1 MDFIDIPLRTI
12 RFHGPMIKVFGREFK
27 YRAPTVPK
35 AIDAMKNLLPG
46 FERYM
51 LEAHKR
57 GLTFSIFVGKR
68 NIGQDELELTKGAE
82 DIHLVPVVIGSKR
95 AGLFQTILGVA
106 LIGAAIAFSPA
117 GLGSFRQPAGGRL
130 WLIQVPQWLLAA
142 SSKCFPHKWAGCACG
157 KARKI
162 NRAMPLA
169 GRSIPR
175 RRATPSACCTARVKL
190 AGRLSPQA
198 FIPKTSNNHH
208 PFEQT
213 AAIAAF
219 YGRNMAQNMI
229 RGRKGGGGGGHTPVE
244 SPDSIQSI
252 ARAKML
258 FALGEGSLP
267 AGWMAQTFC

>member
-68 NIGQDELELTKGAE
+68 NVGQDELEFTKGSE
-82 DIHLVPVVIGSKR
+82 EIHLVPVVIGSKR

-117 GLGSFRQPAGGRL
+117 GLGVFSATGG
-130 WLIQVPQWLLAA
+130 WTTMAYTGAA
-142 SSKCFPHKWAGCACG
+142 MALGG
-157 KARKI
+157 VVQ
-162 NRAMPLA
+162 M
-169 GRSIPR
+169 
-175 RRATPSACCTARVKL
+175 
-190 AGRLSPQA
+190 LSPQMGGLRMRQGPENKPSYA
-198 FIPKTSNNHH
+198 FGGPVNT
-208 PFEQT
+208 T
-213 AAIAAF
+213 AQGNPVGVLYGTREIGGAI
-219 YGRNMAQNMI
+219 I
-229 RGRKGGGGGGHTPVE
+229 
-244 SPDSIQSI
+244 S
-252 ARAKML
+252 
-258 FALGEGSLP
+258 
-267 AGWMAQTFC
+267 AGIYTEDQQ

>member
-95 AGLFQTILGVA
+95 AGLFQTLLGVA

-117 GLGSFRQPAGGRL
+117 GLGVFSATGG
-130 WLIQVPQWLLAA
+130 WTTMAYTGAA
-142 SSKCFPHKWAGCACG
+142 MALGG
-157 KARKI
+157 VVQ
-162 NRAMPLA
+162 M
-169 GRSIPR
+169 
-175 RRATPSACCTARVKL
+175 
-190 AGRLSPQA
+190 LSPQMGGLRMRQGPENKPSYA
-198 FIPKTSNNHH
+198 FGGPVNT
-208 PFEQT
+208 T
-213 AAIAAF
+213 AQGNPVGVLYGTREIGGAI
-219 YGRNMAQNMI
+219 I
-229 RGRKGGGGGGHTPVE
+229 
-244 SPDSIQSI
+244 S
-252 ARAKML
+252 
-258 FALGEGSLP
+258 
-267 AGWMAQTFC
+267 AGIYTEDQQ